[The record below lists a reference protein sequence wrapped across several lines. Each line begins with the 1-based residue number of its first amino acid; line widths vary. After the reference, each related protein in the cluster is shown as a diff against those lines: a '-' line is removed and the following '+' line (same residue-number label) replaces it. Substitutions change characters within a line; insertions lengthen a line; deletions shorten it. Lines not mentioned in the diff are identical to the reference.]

1 MNLNSLPSPF
11 DQDHDDQ
18 AQLHHFA
25 PNHRLASSSS
35 SVACHFFFDST
46 QEYYHRDQL
55 YPQHHQEVDNYGY
68 RGGSSSTYGIKNKV
82 EASGLKL
89 TLWKKEVDH
98 VPENKNNMNP
108 AGVKWMS
115 SKMRL
120 MQKMKNNP
128 NRVPNDDR
136 KLHQASYNV
145 ETDLSS
151 NNSSYNNNSN
161 PIRVCSDCNT
171 TKTPLWR
178 SGPKGP
184 KVINCF
190 CSVKNKMSHMDQ
202 ILKLSNPHMFLTD
215 SYLLSDRLL
224 NNISHLLQSLCN
236 ACGIRQRKARRAMAA
251 ATAND
256 TSPPPPPPLAMKIKV
271 QHKEKNNNNTIGE
284 NGHVKK
290 RLKMA
295 DDAGSTSSNGQKVG
309 FEDFLINLSEKLAFH
324 RVFPEDEKDAAIL
337 LMALSSGLVHG

>member
-1 MNLNSLPSPF
+1 MNLNSPPPPF

-18 AQLHHFA
+18 AHLHHFA

-98 VPENKNNMNP
+98 VPAEISVSEKNENNVNP

-136 KLHQASYNV
+136 KLHQSSYNV

-184 KVINCF
+184 K
-190 CSVKNKMSHMDQ
+190 
-202 ILKLSNPHMFLTD
+202 
-215 SYLLSDRLL
+215 
-224 NNISHLLQSLCN
+224 SLCN

-256 TSPPPPPPLAMKIKV
+256 TSPPPPPPPLAMKIKV
-271 QHKEKNNNNTIGE
+271 QHKEKNNNTIGE
-284 NGHVKK
+284 NGHAKK
-290 RLKMA
+290 RFKMA